1 MEEYRQSALY
11 YVRLFS
17 KWKIQ
22 FIVITVV
29 AAAAAAIFSSE
40 FFIKPRYKSSATVY
54 PANVVSFSEESTTE
68 QILQMLQSTYIRDAV
83 IRKFS
88 LAAHYNIDTAAKEG
102 HAALYGMYR
111 TFVSIAKNQYE
122 SVDIEVTDT
131 DPKMASDM
139 VNEIIFQLNN
149 KISTLHK
156 EKSREVLRIVEGQ
169 MNSKKQQLDSLDK
182 DLQELR
188 VKYQIL
194 DYNIQVKEVTQGYM
208 KSLASGRGSKDIDVM
223 MRNLEE
229 KGGEYYRTK
238 VLYDGV
244 LAGYNTVR
252 TEYDNVLRELNKQF
266 SYTYVVS
273 TPTPSDKKAYPVRW
287 LIVLISV
294 VAANMF
300 LFAMVILNDFRK
312 RIQENRA

>member
-22 FIVITVV
+22 FLVITVV

-54 PANVVSFSEESTTE
+54 PANVVPFSEESNTE

-83 IRKFS
+83 IRKFN
-88 LAAHYNIDTAAKEG
+88 LAAHYNIDTTAKEG
-102 HAALYGMYR
+102 HAALYGMYK
-111 TFVSIAKNQYE
+111 TFVSISKNQYE
-122 SVDIEVTDT
+122 SVDIEVTDISAQ
-131 DPKMASDM
+131 MACDM
-139 VNEIIFQLNN
+139 VNEIVFQLDN

-156 EKSREVLRIVEGQ
+156 EKSREVLKIVEGQ
-169 MNSKKQQLDSLDK
+169 MNLKAKLLDSLDK
-182 DLQELR
+182 NLQELR

-208 KSLASGRGSKDIDVM
+208 KSLVSGRGSKDIDVL

-238 VLYDGV
+238 VLYDGI
-244 LAGYNTVR
+244 LGSYNAVR
-252 TEYDNVLRELNKQF
+252 NEYDNVRRELDKKF
-266 SYTYVVS
+266 TYTYIVS
-273 TPTPSDKKAYPVRW
+273 TPTPADKKSYPVRW

-300 LFAMVILNDFRK
+300 LFTIILLNDFRK
-312 RIQENRA
+312 RLQENKP